1 MSKKQRVLKLDAP
14 DHAIVRA
21 LQVDGRL
28 SNVVLA
34 ERINLS
40 ESATLR
46 RVRALEQ
53 GGLIE
58 GYSAR
63 INQAQAGLPD
73 SVFINITLQRQ
84 DQQDLEI
91 FEAAVQQVP
100 EIMECYLMSGNFDY
114 LLRVVVSGT
123 ADFERVHSQK
133 LTRLPGVSRVQS
145 SFTLRTVRKSS
156 VLPVSDANE
165 RVLDGDA

>member
-1 MSKKQRVLKLDAP
+1 MRPIALDSH

-21 LQVDGRL
+21 LQMEGRM
-28 SNVVLA
+28 SNVELA
-34 ERINLS
+34 ERISLS

-53 GGLIE
+53 IGLIE

-63 INQAQAGLPD
+63 IDQARAGLPG

-84 DQQDLEI
+84 DQQDLEA

-100 EIMECYLMSGNFDY
+100 EIMECYLMTGNFDY
-114 LLRVVVSGT
+114 LLRVVVADT
-123 ADFERVHSQK
+123 TDFERIHSQK

-145 SFTLRTVRKSS
+145 SFTLRTVRKLS
-156 VLPVSDANE
+156 VLPV
-165 RVLDGDA
+165 GDT

>member
-1 MSKKQRVLKLDAP
+1 MSKDYRKISLNSH
-14 DHAIVRA
+14 DHAILRV
-21 LQVDGRL
+21 LQSEGRI
-28 SNVVLA
+28 SNVELA

-53 GGLIE
+53 AGLIE
-58 GYSAR
+58 GYTAR
-63 INQAQAGLPD
+63 IDQAAAGL
-73 SVFINITLQRQ
+73 SGNVFVNITLQHQ
-84 DQQDLEI
+84 DQPDLEA

-100 EIMECYLMSGNFDY
+100 EVMECYLMTGNFDY
-114 LLRVVVSGT
+114 LLRVVVADT
-123 ADFERVHSQK
+123 ADFERIHRQK

-156 VLPVSDANE
+156 VLPVAES
-165 RVLDGDA
+165 

>member
-1 MSKKQRVLKLDAP
+1 MSKDYRKSSLNSH
-14 DHAIVRA
+14 DHAILRV
-21 LQVDGRL
+21 LQSEGRI
-28 SNVVLA
+28 SNVELA

-53 GGLIE
+53 AGLIE
-58 GYSAR
+58 GYTAR
-63 INQAQAGLPD
+63 IDQAAAGLPGN
-73 SVFINITLQRQ
+73 VFVNITLQHQ
-84 DQQDLEI
+84 DQPDLEA

-100 EIMECYLMSGNFDY
+100 EVMECYLMTGNFDY
-114 LLRVVVSGT
+114 LLRVVVADT
-123 ADFERVHSQK
+123 ADFERIHRQK

-156 VLPVSDANE
+156 VLPVAES
-165 RVLDGDA
+165 